1 VKLSKPIIIIHIV
14 ALLLGNVAFA
24 SDSVPGELLVK
35 YRAGTYSQSLNG
47 ELAKIGWAKIR
58 VASDG
63 GMNVTMESL
72 RNSSDILRVE
82 PNTYG
87 QFLSEPDDPS
97 FGMQWYLP
105 DVEVPDAWEK
115 SLGEDIIIGVV
126 DSGVDLDHQDLA
138 DNILPDGWDFGD
150 DDDDPNDMFD
160 HGTKVAGV
168 IAAIQNNGIGI
179 SGCAPEAKILPVKIS
194 QGSTGSFTDETVAE
208 GIIYAADF
216 GVDII
221 NLSLGWTDKNP
232 HQVVRDAID
241 YAVERGIVLIA
252 AAGNK
257 YGPVWFPANYESV
270 ISVSG
275 TDQEGRNDRYAFG
288 PELDLVAPG
297 HNIRTTSINMPY
309 YDYISGTSFSCA
321 IVTGITA
328 LLSYRYPHLTP
339 EEIRDYLI
347 VRADDLGEEGRDD
360 TFGYGKVNARKSL
373 MVVSEILPPTIRGS
387 RYLPLLYL
395 TAIAGE
401 DTRFS
406 PFSRVSFDS
415 DQVISLG
422 PPLVAFPRFLLQL
435 VLLHRNPSEESVTV
449 TVTTES
455 DQVKG
460 YGLLSTGLFPWASE
474 TEELSNY

>member
-1 VKLSKPIIIIHIV
+1 MKLSKTTIV
-14 ALLLGNVAFA
+14 VHFFAFLFRNAAFA

-35 YRAGTYSQSLNG
+35 YRPGIYSQSLTG

-58 VASDG
+58 VASDDS
-63 GMNVTMESL
+63 MNLKMESL
-72 RNSSDILRVE
+72 RNSSDILYVE

-97 FGMQWYLP
+97 LGMQWYLP

-115 SLGEDIIIGVV
+115 SLGTGVIIGGI
-126 DSGVDLDHQDLA
+126 DSGIDLDHQDLT
-138 DNILPDGWDFGD
+138 DNILTDGWDFGD
-150 DDDDPNDMFD
+150 DDDDPNDLFD

-168 IAAIQNNGIGI
+168 IAAVQNNEIGI
-179 SGCAPEAKILPVKIS
+179 SGCAPEAAILPVKIS
-194 QGSTGSFTDETVAE
+194 QGSAGSFTEASVAE
-208 GIIYAADF
+208 GIIFATDY

-221 NLSLGWTDKNP
+221 NLSLGWTDDKP

-241 YAVERGIVLIA
+241 YALARGIVLVA
-252 AAGNK
+252 AAGNN
-257 YGPVWFPANYESV
+257 YGPVWFPANYDGV

-275 TDQEGRNDRYAFG
+275 TDREGTNDKYAFG

-297 HNIRTTSINMPY
+297 INIRTTGINNHY
-309 YDYISGTSFSCA
+309 TSISGTSFSCA
-321 IVTGITA
+321 IVSGIAA
-328 LLSYRYPHLTP
+328 LLSHRYPHLTGK
-339 EEIRDYLI
+339 EIKDYLV

-360 TFGYGKVNARKSL
+360 TFGYGKVNARRTL
-373 MVVSEILPPTIRGS
+373 IMVSDIFPPAIRGS

-401 DTRFS
+401 DTGFS
-406 PFSRVSFDS
+406 LFSRVSFDS
-415 DQVISLG
+415 EQVVALG

-435 VLLHRNPSEESVTV
+435 VLLSKNPAVELVNVSVITG
-449 TVTTES
+449 T

-460 YGLLSTGLFPWASE
+460 YGLFSTGLFPWATE
-474 TEELSNY
+474 PEELSNY